1 MKQVTLII
9 SAISL
14 FIFSSTAQQG
24 GPVDQAA
31 MEKAW
36 QAYMTPGDVHKMLA
50 KSDGEW
56 TEDITMWMVPGAP
69 PEKTTATVV
78 NKMIL
83 GGRYQ
88 QSIHKGTVMGQPFE
102 GMGTLAYDNA
112 KKTFVSTWA
121 DNMGTGIMV
130 MEGPWDDA
138 TKTINMKG
146 KQTEPMTGKDM
157 DMRQTFKIIDDNTQ
171 QLEMFATQNGTE
183 YKTMEIKLKRK

>member
-9 SAISL
+9 SAVSF
-14 FIFSSTAQQG
+14 FIFSGTAQQG

-36 QAYMTPGDVHKMLA
+36 QTYMTPGDVHKMLA

-56 TEDITMWMVPGAP
+56 IGDVSMWMAPGAP
-69 PEKTTATVV
+69 PEKSTATVI

-88 QSIHKGTVMGQPFE
+88 QNTYTGKMMNMPFE
-102 GMGTLAYDNA
+102 GTGTVGYDNA
-112 KKTFVSTWA
+112 KKMFVSTWV
-121 DNMGTGIMV
+121 DNMGTGIIY

-138 TKTINMKG
+138 TKTVNLKG
-146 KQTEPMTGKDM
+146 KQTDPLTGKETGI
-157 DMRQTFKIIDDNTQ
+157 RETFKIVDDNNQ
-171 QLEMFATQNGTE
+171 VMEMFSTMNGSE
-183 YKTMEIKLKRK
+183 FKTMEIKLKRK

>member
-9 SAISL
+9 SAVSF
-14 FIFSSTAQQG
+14 FIFSGTAQQG

-36 QAYMTPGDVHKMLA
+36 QTYMTPGDVHKMLA

-56 TEDITMWMVPGAP
+56 TGDVSMWMAPGAP
-69 PEKTTATVV
+69 PEKSTATVI

-88 QSIHKGTVMGQPFE
+88 QNTYTGKMMNMPFE
-102 GMGTLAYDNA
+102 GTGTVGYDNA
-112 KKTFVSTWA
+112 KKMFVSTWV
-121 DNMGTGIMV
+121 DNMGTGIIY

-138 TKTINMKG
+138 TKTVNMKG
-146 KQTEPMTGKDM
+146 KQTDPLTGKETGI
-157 DMRQTFKIIDDNTQ
+157 RETFKIVDDNNQ
-171 QLEMFATQNGTE
+171 VMEMFSTMNGSE
-183 YKTMEIKLKRK
+183 FKTMEIKLKRK

>member
-9 SAISL
+9 SAVSF

-36 QAYMTPGDVHKMLA
+36 QTYMTPGDVHKMLA

-56 TEDITMWMVPGAP
+56 TGDVSMWMAPGAP
-69 PEKTTATVV
+69 PEKSTATVI

-88 QSIHKGTVMGQPFE
+88 QNTYTGKMMNMPFE
-102 GMGTLAYDNA
+102 GTGTVGYDNA
-112 KKTFVSTWA
+112 KKMFVSTWV
-121 DNMGTGIMV
+121 DNMGTGIIY

-138 TKTINMKG
+138 TKTVNMKG
-146 KQTEPMTGKDM
+146 KQTDPLTGKETGI
-157 DMRQTFKIIDDNTQ
+157 RETFKIVDDNNQ
-171 QLEMFATQNGTE
+171 VMEMFSTMNGSE
-183 YKTMEIKLKRK
+183 FKTMEIKLKRK

>member
-9 SAISL
+9 SAVSF
-14 FIFSSTAQQG
+14 FIFSSTAQQA

-36 QAYMTPGDVHKMLA
+36 QTYMTPGDVHKMLA

-56 TEDITMWMVPGAP
+56 TGDVSMWMAPGAP
-69 PEKTTATVV
+69 PEKSTATVI

-88 QSIHKGTVMGQPFE
+88 QNTYTGKMMNMPFE
-102 GMGTLAYDNA
+102 GTGTVGYDNA
-112 KKTFVSTWA
+112 KKMFVSTWV
-121 DNMGTGIMV
+121 DNMGTGIIY

-138 TKTINMKG
+138 TKTVNMKG
-146 KQTEPMTGKDM
+146 KQTDPLTGKETGI
-157 DMRQTFKIIDDNTQ
+157 RETFKIVDDNNQ
-171 QLEMFATQNGTE
+171 VMEMFSTMNGSE
-183 YKTMEIKLKRK
+183 FKTMEIKLKRK

>member
-1 MKQVTLII
+1 MKQITLII

-14 FIFSSTAQQG
+14 FIFSSTAQEA

-56 TEDITMWMVPGAP
+56 TADVSAWMAPGAP
-69 PEKTTATVV
+69 PEKSTATVV

-88 QSIHKGTVMGQPFE
+88 QNTYTGTMMNMPFE
-102 GMGTLAYDNA
+102 GTGMVGYDNA
-112 KKTFVSTWA
+112 KKMFVSTWV
-121 DNMGTGIMV
+121 DNMGTGIIY
-130 MEGPWDDA
+130 MEGPWDNG
-138 TKTINMKG
+138 TKTVNMKG
-146 KQTEPMTGKDM
+146 KQTDPITGKETGI
-157 DMRQTFKIIDDNTQ
+157 RESFKIIDDNN
-171 QLEMFATQNGTE
+171 QLMEMYSTVNGNE
-183 YKTMEIKLKRK
+183 FKTMEIKLKRK